1 VVGAAVNRVCADGAA
16 AALGPS
22 PPPPVLLDRSTKEA
36 QMAGNLSALYTTIA
50 QRSIGRPLYMEDA
63 LGGAY
68 GLSARQRSRV
78 ERAQRR
84 ARRVQPGGR
93 RV

>member
-1 VVGAAVNRVCADGAA
+1 MEQLLRSATTPPS
-16 AALGPS
+16 PS

-68 GLSARQRSRV
+68 GLSARQRSRA